1 MRGGKKDYLRTI
13 APDPKYGSVALAKF
27 INHIMERGKKTV
39 AQTIVYSAFEIIAK
53 SASAKGGSA
62 FGGKKDPMKVFEDAV
77 KTVAPQVEVR
87 SRRVGGANYQVP
99 MPVNASRQNALTFRW
114 IVDAARN
121 KKGQPMAEKLAAV
134 LLDSAQGIGD
144 AIKKRDDVHR
154 MAEANKAFGHF
165 ARFAK

>member
-39 AQTIVYSAFEIIAK
+39 AQTIVYSAFEKIVA
-53 SASAKGGSA
+53 A
-62 FGGKKDPMKVFEDAV
+62 KKDPMKVFEDAV

-99 MPVNASRQNALTFRW
+99 MPVSASRQNALTFRW

-121 KKGQPMAEKLAAV
+121 KKGQPMHQRLATILA
-134 LLDSAQGIGD
+134 DAQQGLGD
-144 AIKKRDDVHR
+144 AIKKRDDMHR
-154 MAEANKAFGHF
+154 MAEANKAFAHF
-165 ARFAK
+165 ARFTN

>member
-39 AQTIVYSAFEIIAK
+39 AQTIVYSAFEKIVA
-53 SASAKGGSA
+53 A
-62 FGGKKDPMKVFEDAV
+62 KKDPMKVFEDAV

-99 MPVNASRQNALTFRW
+99 MPVSASRQNALTFRW

-154 MAEANKAFGHF
+154 MAEANKAFAHF